1 MARAGRAER
10 DRSASCLHVG
20 LGRAARTEMPTTTY
34 EDARRLKK
42 ACNKCRHIP
51 ARETGPCS
59 YDQRVLVVVLSS
71 LFEQQTGPCSD
82 DQRVLVV
89 VLSSLFE
96 QQPDDSW
103 TPSCLGPGQWSNGRE
118 PARRGLVPS
127 VLGSLTLIST
137 WERSYAVT
145 NPWWRRMPRT

>member
-1 MARAGRAER
+1 MARVGRAER
-10 DRSASCLHVG
+10 DRSASSLHVG

-71 LFEQQTGPCSD
+71 LFRQT
-82 DQRVLVV
+82 LVRA
-89 VLSSLFE
+89 SLF
-96 QQPDDSW
+96 
-103 TPSCLGPGQWSNGRE
+103 TVGPSNG
-118 PARRGLVPS
+118 PMAGNQHAAALFPVS
-127 VLGSLTLIST
+127 
-137 WERSYAVT
+137 
-145 NPWWRRMPRT
+145 

>member
-1 MARAGRAER
+1 MARVGRAER

-71 LFEQQTGPCSD
+71 LFEQQ
-82 DQRVLVV
+82 
-89 VLSSLFE
+89 
-96 QQPDDSW
+96 PDDSSRVLES
-103 TPSCLGPGQWSNGRE
+103 SCLGPGQWSNCRE

-145 NPWWRRMPRT
+145 NPMTDHVQRRTQNDERKSWEPRS